1 MKSSAAGAVG
11 GERLGHRRLD
21 SLDGERRAV
30 DDEAVA
36 ASRRTPKQLPGLV
49 HPGLG
54 SPLRAPD
61 PGELGGR
68 LDPAPLV
75 EELPVDRDLDALVT
89 QPVGE
94 PERERLRHDG
104 ARHAERLHR
113 SNGNLLPNLA
123 ERAAGRDQ
131 LVGAEL
137 LERME
142 LEGADR
148 REPRDLHRT
157 DCNVAHPSDLGVQEG
172 VRHAERD
179 LVPKLRRAKR
189 IGVNEDVGHGSDS
202 N

>member
-1 MKSSAAGAVG
+1 MSDRALRPGCDDEVVGTGPVG
-11 GERLGHRRLD
+11 GEHLGHRPLD

-30 DDEAVA
+30 DDESVAV
-36 ASRRTPKQLPGLV
+36 SRGTPKQLPRLV

-54 SPLRAPD
+54 SPLRPPD
-61 PGELGGR
+61 PVELGGR

-75 EELPVDRDLDALVT
+75 EELSVDRDLDALDT
-89 QPVGE
+89 QPVSE

-113 SNGNLLPNLA
+113 SNRNLLPDLA

-148 REPRDLHRT
+148 SEPRDLHRT
-157 DCNVAHPSDLGVQEG
+157 DCDVAHPSDLGVQEG
-172 VRHAERD
+172 VRHAQRN
-179 LVPKLRRAKR
+179 LVPKLR
-189 IGVNEDVGHGSDS
+189 
-202 N
+202 